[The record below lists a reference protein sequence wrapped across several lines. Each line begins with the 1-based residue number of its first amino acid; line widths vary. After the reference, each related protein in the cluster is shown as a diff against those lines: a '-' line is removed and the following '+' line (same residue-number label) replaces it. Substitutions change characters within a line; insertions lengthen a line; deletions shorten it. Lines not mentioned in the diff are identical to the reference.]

1 MDSKKIY
8 ALLAAIDC
16 GSLTAAAEK
25 LGYTQSGLTHMM
37 NSLENEL
44 GLNLLVRSKS
54 GVHLSPAGQELL
66 PAMRAFSEAADGL
79 EQAADKLRQHSF
91 TTLRLGAYTSV
102 TRQWLPAILAAYR
115 DICPDTE
122 VSISMGDSVGTYE
135 AVRND
140 ELDCAVVSYQPH
152 LCQGLSWTH
161 LRDDE
166 LVAILPADCGD
177 RCICRIILEC
187 CVRTD
192 LFLIR
197 SCQPR
202 LHANALVPVRAFAR
216 FCLCLQTASGRPQ
229 KDDSQRCS
237 PQPVLPPFLTF
248 SAPAHKSMI
257 LSIPSY
263 PQTVTIAEPPLIFRA
278 FGAPKIGSSNVT
290 IILHD

>member
-1 MDSKKIY
+1 MFQHCTATVCIQIPCK
-8 ALLAAIDC
+8 LCLAVRFRPDIQ
-16 GSLTAAAEK
+16 
-25 LGYTQSGLTHMM
+25 YI
-37 NSLENEL
+37 
-44 GLNLLVRSKS
+44 LNARHHNCAGQVVHFRSIAGRSFGFAVRT
-54 GVHLSPAGQELL
+54 VRRCIRFLPAGCI
-66 PAMRAFSEAADGL
+66 G
-79 EQAADKLRQHSF
+79 
-91 TTLRLGAYTSV
+91 
-102 TRQWLPAILAAYR
+102 
-115 DICPDTE
+115 
-122 VSISMGDSVGTYE
+122 
-135 AVRND
+135 
-140 ELDCAVVSYQPH
+140 
-152 LCQGLSWTH
+152 
-161 LRDDE
+161 
-166 LVAILPADCGD
+166 
-177 RCICRIILEC
+177 RCICRPIFGC
-187 CVRTD
+187 CVLTD

-216 FCLCLQTASGRPQ
+216 FRLCLQTASGRPQ